1 MTFAA
6 RVHQPVASTGL
17 PALGSSVIAVSYTLP
32 DTATLTFNSDGTITY
47 FKENFAGG
55 PATWYGATSAGIGAS
70 YEIRFTL
77 TSGDAWDAG
86 LTSGT
91 WYSLSSNRAISLSA
105 TTLDKSSN
113 VAIDIRLAST
123 GVIQT
128 TGTGGLGVY
137 DVP

>member
-1 MTFAA
+1 MHQAPAA
-6 RVHQPVASTGL
+6 AGL

-55 PATWYGATSAGIGAS
+55 PATWYGSTSAGIGAS

-77 TSGDAWDAG
+77 TSGTAWDAG

-91 WYSLSSNRAISLSA
+91 WYALSSARAISLSA
-105 TTLDKSSN
+105 TTVDKSSN
-113 VAIDIRLAST
+113 VTIDIRLASS

-128 TGTGGLGVY
+128 TGTGGVSVY
-137 DVP
+137 DIP